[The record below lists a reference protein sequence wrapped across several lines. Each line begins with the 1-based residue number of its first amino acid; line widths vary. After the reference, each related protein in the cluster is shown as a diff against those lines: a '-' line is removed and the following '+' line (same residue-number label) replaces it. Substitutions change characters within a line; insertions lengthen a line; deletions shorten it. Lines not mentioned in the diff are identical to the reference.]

1 MCNKSKIIQIKRKA
15 LVAAF
20 LFILC
25 APHFLSFSAQAEQ
38 KKINSQPLDASG
50 GLSSYCIGPQNVIQ
64 VKIFGDAGTNQIYQV
79 NERGFIKHAL
89 LGPVQIGGMPV
100 AEAEKLIEKKLKGDY
115 FVDPRVTIFVL
126 EHSHFSV
133 IGEVRKPGTYEI
145 QGKTSLI
152 EAISMAGGFTPVA
165 SQGHVKIV
173 RKKEDTKSTIEVDTT
188 RITNQGDLSSDVS
201 IEADDVVVVPKSFF

>member
-1 MCNKSKIIQIKRKA
+1 MRIKRKA

-25 APHFLSFSAQAEQ
+25 VTHFCCLSAQAGEGKASTQ
-38 KKINSQPLDASG
+38 AADTSQSI
-50 GLSSYCIGPQNVIQ
+50 SSYRIGPQNVIQ
-64 VKIFGDAGTNQIYQV
+64 VKIFGDAGSNQIYQV
-79 NERGFIKHAL
+79 DERGFIKHAL
-89 LGPVQIGGMPV
+89 LGSVEVGSMSI
-100 AEAEKLIEKKLKGDY
+100 AEAEKSIEKKLTGDY

-126 EHSHFSV
+126 EHSHFSI
-133 IGEVRKPGTYEI
+133 IGEVRRPGTYEI

-165 SQGHVKIV
+165 NQAHVKIV
-173 RKKEDTKSTIEVDTT
+173 RKNEDTKATFEIDTT
-188 RITNQGDLSSDVS
+188 RITNQGDLSNDAS